1 MKIGSFSESEANLS
15 TLHICKIDKIW
26 QRQTR
31 EEEDEVLEAGVKK
44 TTLIY
49 NFDSISIHSLY
60 NKKVLSILVL

>member
-31 EEEDEVLEAGVKK
+31 EEEEDEVLKAGVKK
-44 TTLIY
+44 NDVDIQFRF
-49 NFDSISIHSLY
+49 NFNTFVI
-60 NKKVLSILVL
+60 